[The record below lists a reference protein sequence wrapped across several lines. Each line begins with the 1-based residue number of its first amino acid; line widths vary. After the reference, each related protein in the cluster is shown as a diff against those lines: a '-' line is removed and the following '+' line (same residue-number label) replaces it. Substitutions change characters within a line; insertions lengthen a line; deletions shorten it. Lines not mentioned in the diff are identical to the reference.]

1 MHTLLTLCRPG
12 FEKEC
17 IAALADA
24 CARRGLA
31 GFGRAEP
38 ESGYARYELQDA
50 SAIDVIADL
59 SLDELV
65 FARDVFAT
73 GDAVAMAAPDRLAG
87 LRAGF
92 ARVPPLASVQLGA
105 PDTNDGRELAT
116 LTRQLEKPLQAALK
130 EAGVRV
136 MPGNRWRFL
145 LFLADGSKAFACV
158 GAAAMAPPWPLGV
171 PRLKL
176 LREAPSRSAL
186 KLEEAWHLFIPRDDW
201 GTHLS
206 ASRTAVDLGAA
217 PGGWTWLMA
226 RRGMRVEAVDNGPL
240 AAVLKDESRV
250 THLRADGF
258 TFQPR
263 QPVDWLVCDMVEK
276 PSRVTALIARW
287 FTQRWCRQAIFNLKL
302 PMKQRYAQVQ
312 SDLGR
317 LSDELSA
324 AGLSHEIRA
333 RQLYHDREEITVYLR
348 LTGTSSARGSER
360 RGG

>member
-1 MHTLLTLCRPG
+1 MKTLLTLCRPG

-17 IAALADA
+17 VAALADA

-38 ESGYARYELQDA
+38 ETGYARFELQDA
-50 SAIDVIADL
+50 SAIDVLAGL

-87 LRAGF
+87 LRAQLP
-92 ARVPPLASVQLGA
+92 RVPPLADVQTGS
-105 PDTNDGRELAT
+105 PDTNAGRELAT
-116 LTRQLEKPLQAALK
+116 LARQLGKPLQAALTQ
-130 EAGVRV
+130 AGVR
-136 MPGNRWRFL
+136 MAAGNRWRFL
-145 LFLADGSKAFACV
+145 LLLTDGETCFPCV
-158 GAAAMAPPWPLGV
+158 GAVAAAPPWPLGV

-186 KLEEAWHLFIPRDDW
+186 KLEEAWHLFIPRDAW
-201 GTHLS
+201 ATLLS

-217 PGGWTWLMA
+217 PGGWTWLMS
-226 RRGMRVEAVDNGPL
+226 RRGMRVEAIDNGPL
-240 AAVLKDESRV
+240 AAVLKDDPRI

-258 TFQPR
+258 TFQPKR
-263 QPVDWLVCDMVEK
+263 PVDWLVCDMVEK
-276 PSRVTALIARW
+276 PSRVTALVARW
-287 FTQRWCRQAIFNLKL
+287 CVRGWCKQAIFNLKL

-312 SDLGR
+312 ADLGR
-317 LSDELSA
+317 LQAELEA
-324 AGLSHEIRA
+324 AGLRSELRA

-348 LTGTSSARGSER
+348 LLPSGGRPAGRGT
-360 RGG
+360 

>member
-1 MHTLLTLCRPG
+1 MKTLLTLCRPG

-17 IAALADA
+17 VAALADA

-38 ESGYARYELQDA
+38 ETGYARFELQDA
-50 SAIDVIADL
+50 SAIDVVAGL

-87 LRAGF
+87 LRAQWS
-92 ARVPPLASVQLGA
+92 RVPPLADVQVGA
-105 PDTNDGRELAT
+105 PDTNAGRELAT
-116 LTRQLEKPLQAALK
+116 LARQLGKPVQAALQQ
-130 EAGVRV
+130 AGVRV
-136 MPGNRWRFL
+136 SAGNRWRFL
-145 LFLADGSKAFACV
+145 LLLTDGATCFPCV
-158 GAAAMAPPWPLGV
+158 GAVAGAPPWPLGV

-186 KLEEAWHLFIPRDDW
+186 KLEEAWHLFIPREAW
-201 GTHLS
+201 PTLLS

-217 PGGWTWLMA
+217 PGGWTWLMS
-226 RRGMRVEAVDNGPL
+226 RRGMRVEAIDNGPL
-240 AAVLKDESRV
+240 APVLRDDPRIL
-250 THLRADGF
+250 HLRADGF
-258 TFQPR
+258 TYQPKR
-263 QPVDWLVCDMVEK
+263 PVDWLVCDMVEK
-276 PSRVTALIARW
+276 PSRVTALVARW
-287 FTQRWCRQAIFNLKL
+287 FVRGWCKQAIFNLKL

-312 SDLGR
+312 ADLGR
-317 LSDELSA
+317 LQDELDA
-324 AGLSHEIRA
+324 AGLRSELRA

-348 LTGTSSARGSER
+348 LLPAGGKSSG